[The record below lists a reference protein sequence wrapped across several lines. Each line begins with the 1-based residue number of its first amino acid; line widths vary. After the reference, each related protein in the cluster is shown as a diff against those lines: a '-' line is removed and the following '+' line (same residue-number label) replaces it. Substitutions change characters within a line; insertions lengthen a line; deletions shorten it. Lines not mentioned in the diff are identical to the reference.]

1 MTKVKFRR
9 GVLKIVGVLLN
20 GFLKEIQDDQKRV
33 LTIVSDILGSQEIA
47 FLKTTTTES
56 TLRKS
61 KNFNYLFFNSSM
73 VSTELFQDDLF
84 VFYHKKLIN

>member
-1 MTKVKFRR
+1 M
-9 GVLKIVGVLLN
+9 KIVGVLSN
-20 GFLKEIQDDQKRV
+20 GFLTEIQDDQKRA
-33 LTIVSDILGSQEIA
+33 LTVVRDILGWQEIA
-47 FLKTTTTES
+47 FLKSTTTES

-61 KNFNYLFFNSSM
+61 KNFTYLFFNSSM

>member
-1 MTKVKFRR
+1 MS
-9 GVLKIVGVLLN
+9 VLEIVGVLSN

-33 LTIVSDILGSQEIA
+33 LTIVSDILGWQEIA
-47 FLKTTTTES
+47 FLKSTTKES

-61 KNFNYLFFNSSM
+61 KNFNYLFFNSSV

>member
-20 GFLKEIQDDQKRV
+20 GFLKEIQDDQKRL

>member
-9 GVLKIVGVLLN
+9 GVLKIVGVLSN

-56 TLRKS
+56 TLIKS